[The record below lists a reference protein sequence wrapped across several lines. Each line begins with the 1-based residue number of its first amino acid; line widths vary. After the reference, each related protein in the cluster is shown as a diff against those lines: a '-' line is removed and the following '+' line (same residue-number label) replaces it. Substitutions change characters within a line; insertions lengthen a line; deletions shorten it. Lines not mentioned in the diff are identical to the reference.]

1 MGRTVEYLGVTG
13 LRKECEILPRVVV
26 DGRIPVGGRALGKGG
41 GGLRLGVGTREA
53 PVQFFP
59 WWV

>member
-1 MGRTVEYLGVTG
+1 MLQG
-13 LRKECEILPRVVV
+13 LEKECEILLRVVV
-26 DGRIPVGGRALGKGG
+26 DGRAPMGDRALGKGG
-41 GGLRLGVGTREA
+41 GLWLGVGTGEA